1 MFKIFAKAGS
11 LLLTVVVALSFLSC
25 GDVEK
30 VGAPRS
36 QELGVIE
43 AVLKEWRSGYET
55 EDVDAYIN
63 VFWGGPGFVMSRI
76 WEHLTT
82 QQMM

>member
-1 MFKIFAKAGS
+1 MFKIVAKAGS

-43 AVLKEWRSGYET
+43 AVLKEWRSGYE
-55 EDVDAYIN
+55 N
-63 VFWGGPGFVMSRI
+63 
-76 WEHLTT
+76 
-82 QQMM
+82 